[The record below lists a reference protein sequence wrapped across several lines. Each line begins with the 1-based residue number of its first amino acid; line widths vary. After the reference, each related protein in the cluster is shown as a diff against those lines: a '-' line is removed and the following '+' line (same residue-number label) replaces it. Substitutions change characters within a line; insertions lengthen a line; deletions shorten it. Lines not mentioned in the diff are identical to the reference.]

1 LPRTASH
8 SYLKMRADRTMK
20 RLALTSLVFANL
32 MPVLG
37 ILALEWD
44 LFSILF
50 FYWLESA
57 VVGAYNI
64 PRMMMIEPSPS
75 HKLSGILFFLV
86 HYSFFMAG
94 HGAFI
99 FALFERVAIEITPV
113 VVGIS
118 LLIISHGLSFLVNYV
133 GRKEYQRVSLSE
145 QMVAPYRRIMVMHLA
160 IILCAFLL
168 NLLGTNQ
175 ITLIILILLKVA
187 IDAYAHWREHR
198 RLGTYVSDGVSGD
211 A

>member
-1 LPRTASH
+1 V
-8 SYLKMRADRTMK
+8 KK
-20 RLALTSLVFANL
+20 LALGSLVVANL

-37 ILALEWD
+37 ILALDWD

-57 VVGAYNI
+57 VVGVYNI
-64 PRMMMIEPSPS
+64 PRMAMANPTGRQTDQGGTAVASRS
-75 HKLSGILFFLV
+75 HRLSGILFFLV

-113 VVGIS
+113 AVGIS
-118 LLIISHGLSFLVNYV
+118 LLIISHGLSFLLNFV
-133 GRKEYQRVSLSE
+133 GRREYQRVSLSE
-145 QMVAPYRRIMVMHLA
+145 QMVAPYQRIMVMHLA
-160 IILCAFLL
+160 IIACAFLL
-168 NLLGTNQ
+168 NLLGPNR
-175 ITLIILILLKVA
+175 ITLILLIVLKIG
-187 IDAYAHWREHR
+187 IDAFAHLREHR
-198 RLGTYVSDGVSGD
+198 RLGTYASGGMSVS

>member
-1 LPRTASH
+1 
-8 SYLKMRADRTMK
+8 MK

-32 MPVLG
+32 MPMLG
-37 ILALEWD
+37 ILVLDWD

-64 PRMMMIEPSPS
+64 PRMMMIEPARG
-75 HKLSGILFFLV
+75 HRLSGILFFLV

-94 HGAFI
+94 HGVFI

-118 LLIISHGLSFLVNYV
+118 LLMVSHGLSFLVNYV

-168 NLLGTNQ
+168 NLLGTSQ
-175 ITLIILILLKVA
+175 ITLILLILLKVA
-187 IDAYAHWREHR
+187 IDACAHLREHR
-198 RLGTYVSDGVSGD
+198 RLGTYVSGGISAD